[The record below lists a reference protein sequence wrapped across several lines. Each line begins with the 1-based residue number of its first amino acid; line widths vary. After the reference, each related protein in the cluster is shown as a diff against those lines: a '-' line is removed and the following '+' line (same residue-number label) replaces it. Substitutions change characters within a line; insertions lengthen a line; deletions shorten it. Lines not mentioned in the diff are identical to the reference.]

1 MTMHGLAGDEAL
13 ADLVEAIGDE
23 LAMKLAGHFGG
34 TRQYVPRKIGDHHP
48 LAVALGVEGA
58 ARLAAW
64 AGGGSIDIPKQ
75 AARRHKVRTL
85 LSRGALTIAQIA
97 VQTSYT
103 ERHVYRLKKAER
115 DDAQPGLFDN
125 LP

>member
-13 ADLVEAIGDE
+13 ADLAEAIGDE
-23 LAMKLAGHFGG
+23 LATKLADAFGG
-34 TRQYVPRKIGDHHP
+34 TRQYVPRNIGEHHP
-48 LAVALGVEGA
+48 LAAVLGIEGA

-64 AGGGSIDIPKQ
+64 AGGGSIDVPKRNQ
-75 AARRHKVRTL
+75 RKHEALSL
-85 LSRGALTIAQIA
+85 LSKGALTIAQIA

-115 DDAQPGLFDN
+115 DYSQPGLFDN